1 MPERWPP
8 GASRPPAPPGQRD
21 GTTIA
26 DAHGMKPVAS
36 LRSPRGV
43 SEARSRLD
51 QALTLAEGVLDR
63 VARSPEP
70 GLVLELI
77 PSHTPRGS
85 FQRLA
90 QRLHP
95 DRAPGVTDAERARLE
110 EAFKLVK
117 AAWEASA
124 ANPQRSPG
132 AIAHFAAEHAR
143 LRSVRPAPR
152 TEVPDDFGGPRPSP
166 DAEAA
171 AAAFRAAQAAAAAA
185 EAATRERRC
194 AFARKSLEDYGSGLA
209 AELRGLGRLAKVKF
223 DPALAT
229 RAAALA
235 RRAVSIPTAMTPPL
249 DPRSRDARRR
259 LGDYEAGTRG
269 ELRSVSASLADLRA
283 ELEAAR
289 STQSARSQRLAQARL
304 NLSQAHLALH
314 NLRAAAGPEA
324 ELRAWEQ
331 RLGEYS
337 AQLKSL
343 ATALRGESDALAE
356 LDRSVNRLASALA
369 MKASQVARDPTLAEG
384 QAALRGTLDL
394 SRAAFGRWT
403 KEWEVRVEM
412 ASETIAPG
420 LADLESRMRASI
432 AEARRQGLVDVS
444 VALPGVLEREQAR
457 TRRYMAGISAD
468 VVSALEPALR
478 ARLAAFVSD
487 LDRLRAACVE
497 RERPSGGLENRAMR
511 VSDLSNPGLE
521 SAWNQAVEWA
531 EGQREARE
539 AERERRASEQAA
551 RERVLETRRAAAE
564 RDSAKLYS
572 AR

>member
-8 GASRPPAPPGQRD
+8 GASRPPAPPGHRG

-26 DAHGMKPVAS
+26 DPHGMKPVAS
-36 LRSPRGV
+36 LRSPSGV

-51 QALTLAEGVLDR
+51 QAFALAEGVLNR

-70 GLVLELI
+70 SLVLDLVAS
-77 PSHTPRGS
+77 PTPRRS
-85 FQRLA
+85 YQRLA

-95 DRAPGVTDAERARLE
+95 DRASGVTDAERACLE

-132 AIAHFAAEHAR
+132 AIAHFVAEHAR

-152 TEVPDDFGGPRPSP
+152 IEVPDDLGGPRPSP
-166 DAEAA
+166 EAEAA
-171 AAAFRAAQAAAAAA
+171 AAAFRAAQASAAAA
-185 EAATRERRC
+185 ESATRDSRC
-194 AFARKSLEDYGSGLA
+194 AFARKSLEDYGSWLA
-209 AELRGLGRLAKVKF
+209 AELRGLGRLAKVKL
-223 DPALAT
+223 DPALAA
-229 RAAALA
+229 RAAALT

-249 DPRSRDARRR
+249 DPRSREARRR
-259 LGDYEAGTRG
+259 LGDYEAETLG
-269 ELRSVSASLADLRA
+269 ELRSLSASLADLRA

-289 STQSARSQRLAQARL
+289 STQLVRSQRLAQARL
-304 NLSQAHLALH
+304 SLSQALLALH

-331 RLGEYS
+331 RLGEYG
-337 AQLKSL
+337 ALLKSL
-343 ATALRGESDALAE
+343 ATALRGESDALAQ
-356 LDRSVNRLASALA
+356 LDRSVNRLTSALT

-403 KEWEVRVEM
+403 KEWEVRVGM
-412 ASETIAPG
+412 ASETIAPA

-432 AEARRQGLVDVS
+432 AAARRQGLVDVS

-457 TRRYMAGISAD
+457 TRRYRAGISSD

-478 ARLAAFVSD
+478 ARLEAFVSD
-487 LDRLRAACVE
+487 LDRLGAACVE
-497 RERPSGGLENRAMR
+497 RERPSGGLETRATR
-511 VSDLSNPGLE
+511 VSGLSNPGLE

-551 RERVLETRRAAAE
+551 RARVLEARHAA
-564 RDSAKLYS
+564 AKLYS

>member
-209 AELRGLGRLAKVKF
+209 AELRGLGRLAQTKL
-223 DPALAT
+223 DPALVG
-229 RAAALA
+229 RASELA
-235 RRAVSIPTAMTPPL
+235 RRAASIPTSMTPPL
-249 DPRSRDARRR
+249 DPRSREARRR
-259 LGDYEAGTRG
+259 LEAHEARTRG
-269 ELRSVSASLADLRA
+269 ELGSLSASLAELRK
-283 ELEAAR
+283 ELAAAR
-289 STQSARSQRLAQARL
+289 SAQSARSQGLAQARL
-304 NLSQAHLALH
+304 SLSQAQLALH
-314 NLRAAAGPEA
+314 NLRAAPGPEA
-324 ELRAWEQ
+324 ELRTWGST
-331 RLGEYS
+331 LGKYG

-343 ATALRGESDALAE
+343 ATALRGESDAFAE
-356 LDRSVNRLASALA
+356 LERSVNRLTSTLA
-369 MKASQVARDPTLAEG
+369 MKESQVARDPTLSQGREAM
-384 QAALRGTLDL
+384 RRTLDL
-394 SRAAFGRWT
+394 SRADFGRWT
-403 KEWEVRVEM
+403 KEWDARVVM
-412 ASETIAPG
+412 AAETIT
-420 LADLESRMRASI
+420 LALGDMESRLRASI
-432 AEARRQGLVDVS
+432 AEARRQGLEDVS
-444 VALPGVLEREQAR
+444 VALPRVLEGELMRAR
-457 TRRYMAGISAD
+457 AYRDRTSSD
-468 VVSALEPALR
+468 VLDSLEPALR
-478 ARLAAFVSD
+478 ERWAAFFSD
-487 LDRLRAACVE
+487 LDRLRAVCPEREGPNGRVE
-497 RERPSGGLENRAMR
+497 RRAAR
-511 VSDLSNPGLE
+511 VSGLWSPGLE
-521 SAWNQAVEWA
+521 SAWNEAVDWSDA
-531 EGQREARE
+531 LREAR
-539 AERERRASEQAA
+539 
-551 RERVLETRRAAAE
+551 VAE
-564 RDSAKLYS
+564 RD
-572 AR
+572 ARAREPQNLRAVAESRAAR